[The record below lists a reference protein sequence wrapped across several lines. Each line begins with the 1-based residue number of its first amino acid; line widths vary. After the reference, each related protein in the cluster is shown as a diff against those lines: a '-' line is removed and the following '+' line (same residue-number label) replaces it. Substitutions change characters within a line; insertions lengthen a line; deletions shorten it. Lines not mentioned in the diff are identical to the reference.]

1 MIAFLS
7 AILLVSLPSSGAGSL
22 PMPSEECYEDTFCV
36 ETVETEYGVALS
48 VRLLVQWDITV
59 AIDMEL
65 ANLRSS
71 EELPIIRSFSGGS
84 RSDLVELRVV
94 RAGHRWEY
102 AFNFRWVEGSMA
114 ARHAPGVTYA
124 LPYARGSSYLVG
136 QGYNG
141 NRTHQGKNAIDWD
154 MEEGTEVLAARGGL
168 VISVEESFSDGG
180 MDPSFRT
187 LANYVKIRH
196 DDGTIG
202 NYVHLRRNG
211 ARVYAGDRVREGDH
225 IGWSGNTGYS
235 SGPHLHF
242 EVYSVNDE
250 LERITIPVE
259 FRTRGR
265 SAELLVEG
273 RTYSH

>member
-1 MIAFLS
+1 MVAFLS
-7 AILLVSLPSSGAGSL
+7 AILWVLMPTTSAGLPAL
-22 PMPSEECYEDTFCV
+22 TEDCYEDTFCV

-48 VRLLVQWDITV
+48 VRLMVPWDITV

-65 ANLRSS
+65 GNLKAS
-71 EELPIIRSFSGGS
+71 EDLPIIRSFSGGS
-84 RSDLVELRVV
+84 KSDLVELRVV
-94 RAGHRWEY
+94 DSGRRWEY

-141 NRTHQGKNAIDWD
+141 TRTHRGKNAIDWD
-154 MEEGTEVLAARGGL
+154 MDEGTEVLAARGGL
-168 VISVEESFSDGG
+168 VIAVEESFSNGG
-180 MDPSFRT
+180 MDPELRT
-187 LANYVKIRH
+187 KANFVKIRH

-242 EVYSVNDE
+242 EVYSVDND
-250 LERITIPVE
+250 LERVTLPVE

-273 RTYSH
+273 RTYTH